1 MTKIFM
7 LINANLITEAALKR
21 TESRGG
27 HFRSD
32 YPMEDDHYWLN
43 KTIIHKNSQ
52 GMESNH
58 EYIETALAT

>member
-7 LINANLITEAALKR
+7 LITANLITEAALKR

-27 HFRSD
+27 HYRSD
-32 YPMEDDHYWLN
+32 YPIEDNLNWLN
-43 KTIIHKNSQ
+43 KTIIHKNSRE
-52 GMESNH
+52 MESNH